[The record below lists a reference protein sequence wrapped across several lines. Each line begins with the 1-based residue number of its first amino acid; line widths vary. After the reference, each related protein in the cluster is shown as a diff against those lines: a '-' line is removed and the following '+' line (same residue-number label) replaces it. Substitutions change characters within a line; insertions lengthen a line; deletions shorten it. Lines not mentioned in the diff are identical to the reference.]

1 MKFKIPDPDFEK
13 RVRASF
19 TRQKLMS
26 AIGAELTRLEPGEAE
41 ISLPYRDDLTQQHG
55 FVHAGIIATIA
66 DTACGYAAFS
76 LMPAE
81 MAVLTVE
88 YKINLLSPAVG
99 ELFLARG
106 RVIRPGKTLSV
117 CTGEVIAYQQGKGK
131 TVATMLATMMALPNQ
146 EGLVGYAGSALPMEN
161 L

>member
-1 MKFKIPDPDFEK
+1 MRFKIPDPDFEN
-13 RVRASF
+13 RVRESF
-19 TRQKLMS
+19 NRQSLMHNL
-26 AIGAELTRLEPGEAE
+26 GAELTRLLPGEVE
-41 ISLPYRDDLTQQHG
+41 ISLMYRKDLTQQHG

-76 LMPAE
+76 LMPAD

-88 YKINLLSPAVG
+88 YKINLLSPALG

-117 CTGEVIAYQQGKGK
+117 CTAEVMAHQQGKNK

-146 EGLVGYAGSALPMEN
+146 EGLVG
-161 L
+161 